1 MVRRLH
7 LLVRLGV
14 AFALAGC
21 AIPPPM
27 PPADATAE
35 VSSQCVEPPETEDMG
50 ILGELPVGEA
60 GTAEQDRS
68 GVGERSGAHDRSLCF
83 VWRPVPPPSGKKGKK
98 PQASRGCCQPQSL
111 IYARCRSNILSCR
124 LGDTSPLQWYSCA
137 RKLGNTSNHPVG
149 GAIMVLDA
157 NPRRKMFTG
166 HPLYVEEV
174 RKNGETSWQLRI
186 SHTNYD
192 RQCRLDLDSSVSFD
206 PQRMTA
212 SFHSGPWATWAH
224 DLKVLGFILR

>member
-1 MVRRLH
+1 MARPTH
-7 LLVRLGV
+7 LMALLGV
-14 AFALAGC
+14 AITLGGC
-21 AIPPPM
+21 ATPPPSV
-27 PPADATAE
+27 PPAE
-35 VSSQCVEPPETEDMG
+35 VPTEVASQCLEPPDIEEANAEGALSVDEVED
-50 ILGELPVGEA
+50 V
-60 GTAEQDRS
+60 EQGRDVAR
-68 GVGERSGAHDRSLCF
+68 ERSLCF
-83 VWRPVPPPSGKKGKK
+83 VWQPAPALPGKKGKK
-98 PQASRGCCQPQSL
+98 TVATRGCCQPQSL
-111 IYARCRSNILSCR
+111 IYARCRSSIHSCR
-124 LGDTSPLQWYSCA
+124 LGDTSPLQWYSCTK
-137 RKLGNTSNHPVG
+137 KLGNTSNHPVG